1 MWIVKLGGSLARLP
15 ELELW
20 LQVLARFGK
29 GNVVV
34 VPGGG
39 VFADQIRELQV
50 RWKFSDSSAH
60 RMALLAM
67 EQYGLTLCAIEPEL
81 VRASGVKE
89 VRTLLESS
97 RVPVWFPYAELSGDT
112 TVAHSWEVTS
122 DSLSAWLTRALNA
135 ERLLLVKSC
144 PLPPESVSVAY
155 LARQGIVDRAFPTFL
170 RGAGWQTW
178 LLPYQGHEAL
188 RDVLEG
194 SAEAL
199 CGATRV
205 AA

>member
-15 ELELW
+15 ELKSW

-29 GNVVV
+29 GKVVI

-39 VFADQIRELQV
+39 MFADQIRELQV

-67 EQYGLTLCAIEPEL
+67 EQYGLTLRAIEPEL
-81 VRASGVKE
+81 VAASGTSE
-89 VRTLLESS
+89 VRMVLESS
-97 RVPVWFPYAELSGDT
+97 RVPVWFPYAELASDT

-122 DSLSAWLTRALNA
+122 DSLSAWLTRTLNA

-144 PLPPESVSVAY
+144 PLPSEPVSAAY
-155 LARQGIVDRAFPTFL
+155 LARQGIVDCAFPSFL
-170 RGAGWQTW
+170 RGATWQTW
-178 LLPYQGHEAL
+178 LLPHQRYEAL
-188 RDVLEG
+188 RGVLEG
-194 SAEAL
+194 SAEGL
-199 CGATRV
+199 CGATKVER
-205 AA
+205 

>member
-1 MWIVKLGGSLARLP
+1 VWIVKLGGSLARLP
-15 ELELW
+15 ELKLW

-29 GNVVV
+29 GKVVI

-81 VRASGVKE
+81 VPASGTSE
-89 VRTLLESS
+89 VRMVLESS
-97 RVPVWFPYAELSGDT
+97 RVPVWFPYAELSSDT
-112 TVAHSWEVTS
+112 SVANSWDVTS

-144 PLPPESVSVAY
+144 PLPSKPASVAY
-155 LARQGIVDRAFPTFL
+155 LARQGIVDCAFPMYV
-170 RGAGWQTW
+170 RGSRWQTW
-178 LLPYQGHEAL
+178 LLPHQRHEAL
-188 RDVLEG
+188 RDVLDG

-199 CGATRV
+199 REATRV
-205 AA
+205 DG